1 MRSGLGSVTASLH
14 NGEVTAVTGH
24 VGSETMG
31 QTLVQ
36 TLPAASEATSLL
48 VLIVEDDPDAAIELE
63 GIVTAAGYRSRLAR
77 DGSEALHFLRENPE
91 AAIIITDLRMPKM
104 DGLSFV
110 AAYRKQYTG
119 PNGAQIVFVSGNAGL
134 SDAVSALR
142 LEAVDFLMKPLSRAG
157 VFDALR
163 KASAA
168 YLTRRGTASQNF
180 AVLRQAE
187 AVASHAL
194 KLANDFASLVTG
206 TARPRSPLFVPRGAV
221 LTSSPALAEAPARRV
236 DVESNPSPAATPQV
250 EHVKRRLKA
259 LIKLRHIR
267 TVHFQGDLFS
277 DPCWDMLLDLM
288 EARLQDKKVS
298 VSSLCIAS
306 GVPQTT
312 ALRRIEDLI
321 GAGLIDRKDDPTDRR
336 RVFVCLTDECAGRFA
351 GYLDDISQLF

>member
-1 MRSGLGSVTASLH
+1 M
-14 NGEVTAVTGH
+14 
-24 VGSETMG
+24 
-31 QTLVQ
+31 VQ
-36 TLPAASEATSLL
+36 TLPAASEPPSLL
-48 VLIVEDDPDAAIELE
+48 VMIVEDDPDAAVELE
-63 GIVTAAGYRSRLAR
+63 GIVETAGYRTRLAS
-77 DGSEALHFLRENPE
+77 DGSEALRLLHENPDT
-91 AAIIITDLRMPKM
+91 AIIMTDLRMPKM

-110 AAYRKQYTG
+110 AAYRKQFSG
-119 PNGAQIVFVSGNAGL
+119 PNGAQIIFVSGNAGL

-142 LEAVDFLMKPLSRAG
+142 LEAVDFLVKPVSRAG

-168 YLTRRGTASQNF
+168 YLTRRGTATQNF

-194 KLANDFASLVTG
+194 KLANDFASLVAG
-206 TARPRSPLFVPRGAV
+206 TARPRSPLFAPRGVAPPS
-221 LTSSPALAEAPARRV
+221 LPPPAEAPPRRANV
-236 DVESNPSPAATPQV
+236 QEGRSPEATPEI

-259 LIKLRHIR
+259 LIKLRQIR
-267 TVHFQGDLFS
+267 AAHFQGDLFS

-288 EARLQDKKVS
+288 EARLNEKQVS

-321 GAGLIDRKDDPTDRR
+321 DAGLINRQDDPADRR
-336 RVFVCLTDECAGRFA
+336 RVFVGLTDDCANRFG

>member
-1 MRSGLGSVTASLH
+1 M
-14 NGEVTAVTGH
+14 NQ
-24 VGSETMG
+24 TMG

-36 TLPAASEATSLL
+36 TLPAVNEGNSLL
-48 VLIVEDDPDAAIELE
+48 VLIVEDDADAAIELE

-77 DGSEALHFLRENPE
+77 DGSEALHFLRENPD

-119 PNGAQIVFVSGNAGL
+119 PNAAQIVFVSGNAGL

-142 LEAVDFLMKPLSRAG
+142 LEAVDFLMKPLSRASA
-157 VFDALR
+157 FDALR
-163 KASAA
+163 KASSA
-168 YLTRRGTASQNF
+168 YITRRGAASQNF

-206 TARPRSPLFVPRGAV
+206 TGRPRSPLFVPRGTV
-221 LTSSPALAEAPARRV
+221 PTSLPAPAPAPAEAPARRV
-236 DVESNPSPAATPQV
+236 DVEINPSPAAMPHA
-250 EHVKRRLKA
+250 EHVKRRLRA
-259 LIKLRHIR
+259 LIKLRQIR
-267 TVHFQGDLFS
+267 AVHFQEDLFS

-321 GAGLIDRKDDPTDRR
+321 GAKLIDRKDDPADRR
-336 RVFVCLTDECAGRFA
+336 RVFVCLTDDCAGRFA